1 MNFFNSFHEMASKM
15 TNKICVELPLTQA
28 LSPSSIL
35 KQLMQGSDPR
45 GTRETLPGPETYNSF
60 NKHKNTSL
68 IPFYLPAH
76 LYQTV

>member
-1 MNFFNSFHEMASKM
+1 MRM
-15 TNKICVELPLTQA
+15 TNKICGELPLTQA

-60 NKHKNTSL
+60 NK
-68 IPFYLPAH
+68 Y
-76 LYQTV
+76 